1 MAYFCRCDYCRK
13 MMKKGK
19 VFMAK
24 YLGSYFKNYDGTYSF
39 QMFHYDGYY
48 YHPKFTKG
56 RNRKDRK
63 MKNKGYDYE

>member
-1 MAYFCRCDYCRK
+1 
-13 MMKKGK
+13 
-19 VFMAK
+19 MAK